1 MVRPEEGAVTTGAGA
16 DTARGHTAGWP
27 VAAAA
32 DSPAGRAGPG
42 TLALARRTAVGSAMI
57 CAVIARQEL
66 LAGARLCSGA
76 GGLNRSRRHETR
88 RGCGG
93 SGSDRG
99 RHMPKKGLPAERCGR
114 THAHMSRIGLLN
126 GCLLNKR
133 RQVLSKSNKV
143 SSH

>member
-16 DTARGHTAGWP
+16 DAARGHTAGWP

-32 DSPAGRAGPG
+32 DSPAGRGR
-42 TLALARRTAVGSAMI
+42 TLARRTAVGSAI
-57 CAVIARQEL
+57 AVIARQGL

-76 GGLNRSRRHETR
+76 GGLNRSRRREAR
-88 RGCGG
+88 RGRGG
-93 SGSDRG
+93 SGSGRG
-99 RHMPKKGLPAERCGR
+99 RHMPKKGLPAERRGR
-114 THAHMSRIGLLN
+114 THARMSRIGLLN

-143 SSH
+143 SSR